1 MKQVTIINSG
11 KGIALTAAVIFFS
24 GISFAQAQETKT
36 VKDSTSDKQIEEVV
50 LVGSRS
56 GGRSKADSPVPVDVF
71 NLKDIQQ
78 SLPQTNINQI
88 LNTIA
93 PSFTSTI
100 QTNADGS
107 DHSDPAQLRGLGPD
121 QTLVLVN
128 GKRRHNSAL
137 VNVNGAPG
145 RGTVGTDLN
154 AIPAFALSRIEVLR
168 DGASAQYGSDA
179 IAGVMNLQLKRDTGK
194 LTGQLNYGGYLTKA
208 ANDHTGNY
216 DGQQYQLD
224 LNYGNK
230 IGTKGGFFNLTW
242 SSQFRDPTRRAG
254 TESAPIYNAYN
265 AIEKRAAENGVNL
278 SSYFNNIGNLK
289 GTPGEQEFVNL
300 IHQYS
305 QGVGYFSSD
314 LQTKIQSA
322 NSITALQNVLDPNK
336 NKLDFSTAQLN
347 ALTDQELAYR
357 GQSRKDFNQQV
368 GQSKLNNHQLFANIE
383 VPISDDW
390 KVYTFGGYSIRDGA
404 SGGFYRRP
412 NQARTFT
419 GLYLD
424 GYLPEIHT
432 KIQDVSFS
440 AGIKGEWDGW
450 NVDFSNTFGQNS
462 FDYTIENTGNTSLR
476 FNSPSSFKAGGLQF
490 LQNTLNLDF
499 SKSFNV
505 LEGINVAFGA
515 EQRHENFKITP
526 GEEASYTAYDING
539 NVQTPT
545 TPNSLKPTDFFGATL
560 AGSSQV
566 FSGFRAE
573 NATNR
578 NRNSYA
584 GYADVEVNFTNWFL
598 VDAAVRYED
607 YSDFGSTFNYKLASR
622 IKLSNDLNFRFAG
635 STGFRAP
642 SIHQIYYNTTSTLFT
657 SLPATPENPNPQPSL
672 VEVGTFSNDSAV
684 ARGLGINKL
693 KQETSK
699 SVSAGFTYRIPAL
712 NLNFTADAYFIR
724 IDDRIVLTDQFA
736 RPTDLQ
742 IQANPNLQA
751 VRDELDR
758 NNVNAAQFFA
768 NSIDTETK
776 GLDVVISH
784 SYKREN
790 LRFNNDFAINFNRTK
805 KVGDIHASDLLKNAG
820 LENTYF
826 GEKSRVYLEDSVP
839 KIKASLS
846 HSLSWNDFTVYLRNT
861 YYGKVYGADSVD
873 LNNDGIALL
882 NEHQLVSDKI
892 ITDLSIGYNISK
904 NFNLTLGT
912 NNLFDIYPTKN
923 VTASTNNDQ
932 FIYSRSTAQFGQ
944 NGRYVFSKL
953 TVSF

>member
-1 MKQVTIINSG
+1 MDQKIIINSR
-11 KGIALTAAVIFFS
+11 KGLVLSAAVIFFS
-24 GISFAQAQETKT
+24 GATLLQAQEAQP
-36 VKDSTSDKQIEEVV
+36 VKDTVSDKQIDEVV

-71 NLKDIQQ
+71 NIKDIQQ

-88 LNTIA
+88 LNSIA

-121 QTLVLVN
+121 QTLVLIN
-128 GKRRHNSAL
+128 GKRRHTSAL
-137 VNVNGAPG
+137 VNVNGTPG

-179 IAGVMNLQLKRDTGK
+179 IAGVMNLQLKKDTGK
-194 LTGQLNYGGYLTKA
+194 LTGQFNYGGYLTPA

-216 DGQQYQLD
+216 DGQQFQVD

-230 IGTKGGFFNLTW
+230 IGKRGGFYSITW

-254 TESAPIYNAYN
+254 TESNTLYNAYN

-289 GTPGEQEFVNL
+289 GTPGEQDFVNL
-300 IHQYS
+300 IHQYA
-305 QGVGYFSSD
+305 QGVGYFGSINVPNSNST
-314 LQTKIQSA
+314 LASGIQSA
-322 NSITALQNVLDPNK
+322 NTITALQSILSADVTN
-336 NKLDFSTAQLN
+336 
-347 ALTDQELAYR
+347 QELDYR

-383 VPISDDW
+383 VPLNDDW
-390 KVYTFGGYSIRDGA
+390 KVYTFGGYSNRNGSSA
-404 SGGFYRRP
+404 GFYRRP

-424 GYLPEIHT
+424 GYLPQIHT
-432 KIQDVSFS
+432 LIQDISLS
-440 AGIKGEWDGW
+440 AGIKGQWDGW
-450 NVDFSNTFGQNS
+450 NVDLSNTFGQNS

-476 FNSPSSFKAGGLQF
+476 FASPSSFKAGGLQF
-490 LQNTLNLDF
+490 LQNTINLDF
-499 SKSFNV
+499 SKSFDV
-505 LEGINVAFGA
+505 LDGINVAFGG
-515 EQRHENFKITP
+515 EQRHENFRINP

-539 NVQTPT
+539 NVQTPS
-545 TPNSLKPTDFFGATL
+545 TPASLKPTDFFGNTL
-560 AGSSQV
+560 AGGSQV
-566 FSGFRAE
+566 FAGFREA
-573 NATNR
+573 NKTNKNR
-578 NRNSYA
+578 NAYA
-584 GYADVEVNFTNWFL
+584 AYADVEFNFTNWLL
-598 VDAAVRYED
+598 VDAAIRYED

-622 IKLSNDLNFRFAG
+622 IKLADNFNFRFAG

-657 SLPATPENPNPQPSL
+657 NGVLK
-672 VEVGTFSNDSAV
+672 EVGTFSNDSDFAT
-684 ARGLGINKL
+684 AFGIPKL

-699 SVSAGFTYRIPAL
+699 SLSTGFTYKIPSL
-712 NLNFTADAYFIR
+712 NLNITADAYFIR
-724 IDDRIVLTDQFA
+724 IDDRIVLTDQFN
-736 RPTDLQ
+736 RPTDAQ
-742 IQANPNLQA
+742 VIANPSLADIQQRFDA
-751 VRDELDR
+751 VG
-758 NNVNAAQFFA
+758 VNAAQFFA

-784 SYKREN
+784 NYRAGAIK
-790 LRFNNDFAINFNRTK
+790 LNNDFAINFNKTQ
-805 KVGDIHASDLLKNAG
+805 KVGDVHVSPVLQNLG
-820 LENTYF
+820 YESTYF
-826 GEKSRVYLEDSVP
+826 SEKSRIYLEDSVP
-839 KIKASLS
+839 KVKASLS
-846 HSLSWNDFTVYLRNT
+846 NNLSWNSFNFYLRNT
-861 YYGKVYGADSVD
+861 YYGKVWGADIVD
-873 LNNDGIALL
+873 ANFDGIILP
-882 NEHQLVSDKI
+882 NEHQLISDKI
-892 ITDLSIGYNISK
+892 ITDLSIGYDISK
-904 NFNLTLGT
+904 NFNLTIGA

-923 VTASTNNDQ
+923 VPASTNNDQ
-932 FIYSRSTAQFGQ
+932 FIYSRSTSQFGQ

>member
-1 MKQVTIINSG
+1 MKQVTISNSR

-24 GISFAQAQETKT
+24 GITFAQAQETKPANDT
-36 VKDSTSDKQIEEVV
+36 VSDSQIEEVV

-71 NLKDIQQ
+71 NLKEIQQ

-121 QTLVLVN
+121 QTLILIN
-128 GKRRHNSAL
+128 GKRRHTSAL

-194 LTGQLNYGGYLTKA
+194 LTGQLNYGGYLTNA
-208 ANDHTGNY
+208 AKDHTGNY

-230 IGTKGGFFNLTW
+230 IGTKGGFYNVTW

-254 TESAPIYNAYN
+254 TESGNIYNAYN
-265 AIEKRAAENGVNL
+265 AIEKRASESGVNL
-278 SSYFNNIGNLK
+278 SSYFNNINNLK
-289 GTPGEQEFVNL
+289 GTAGEQDFVNL

-305 QGVGYFSSD
+305 QGVSYFDSG
-314 LQTKIQSA
+314 LQSNIQNAST
-322 NSITALQNVLDPNK
+322 ITALQGLLGANV
-336 NKLDFSTAQLN
+336 
-347 ALTDQELAYR
+347 TDNELAYR
-357 GQSRKDFNQQV
+357 GQTRKDFNMQV
-368 GQSKLNNHQLFANIE
+368 GQSKLNNHQLFANVE
-383 VPISDDW
+383 VPLNDDW
-390 KVYTFGGYSIRDGA
+390 KAYTFGGYSIRDGQ

-419 GLYLD
+419 GINID

-432 KIQDVSFS
+432 RIQDVSLS
-440 AGIKGEWDGW
+440 AGVKGKWNGW
-450 NVDFSNTFGQNS
+450 NVDLSNTFGQNS

-476 FNSPSSFKAGGLQF
+476 FNSPSTFKAGGLQF
-490 LQNTLNLDF
+490 LQNTINLDF
-499 SKSFNV
+499 SKSFDV
-505 LEGINVAFGA
+505 FQGINVAFGA
-515 EQRHENFKITP
+515 EQRHENFKINP

-545 TPNSLKPTDFFGATL
+545 TPNALKPTDFFGAAL

-573 NATNR
+573 NQTNR

-584 GYADVEVNFTNWFL
+584 GYADVEFNFTNWLL
-598 VDAAVRYED
+598 VDAAVRFED

-657 SLPATPENPNPQPSL
+657 TLPGGTAPSL
-672 VEVGTFSNDSAV
+672 VEVGTFSNDSTV

-699 SVSAGFTYRIPAL
+699 SVSTGFTYKIPAL
-712 NLNFTADAYFIR
+712 NLNITADAYFIR
-724 IDDRIVLTDQFA
+724 IDDRIVLTDQFS
-736 RPTDLQ
+736 RPTDAQ
-742 IQANPNLQA
+742 IIANPNLQG

-776 GLDVVISH
+776 GLDLVISH
-784 SYKREN
+784 SYKRESF
-790 LRFNNDFAINFNRTK
+790 RFNNDFAINFNKTK
-805 KVGDIHASDLLKNAG
+805 KVGDIHASDLLKSAG
-820 LENTYF
+820 LDTTYF
-826 GEKSRVYLEDSVP
+826 GERSRVYLEDSVP
-839 KIKASLS
+839 KVKASLS
-846 HSLSWNDFTVYLRNT
+846 HSLTWNDFTFYLRNT
-861 YYGKVYGADSVD
+861 YYGKVYGAD
-873 LNNDGIALL
+873 GI
-882 NEHQLVSDKI
+882 NGNVYEHQLISDKI
-892 ITDLSIGYNISK
+892 ISDLSIGYNISK
-904 NFNLTLGT
+904 NFNLTIGT
-912 NNLFDIYPTKN
+912 NNLLDIYPTKN
-923 VTASTNNDQ
+923 VTSSTNNDQ
-932 FIYSRSTAQFGQ
+932 FIYSRSTSQFGQ

>member
-1 MKQVTIINSG
+1 MNSKIIINSR
-11 KGIALTAAVIFFS
+11 KGLVLSAAVIFFS
-24 GISFAQAQETKT
+24 GISLAQAQETKPVQDT
-36 VKDSTSDKQIEEVV
+36 VANKEIEEVV

-121 QTLVLVN
+121 QTLILIN
-128 GKRRHNSAL
+128 GKRRHTSAL

-194 LTGQLNYGGYLTKA
+194 LTGQLNYGGYLTNA
-208 ANDHTGNY
+208 AKDHTGNY

-230 IGTKGGFFNLTW
+230 IGKRGGFYNLTW

-254 TESAPIYNAYN
+254 TESGNIYNAYN
-265 AIEKRAAENGVNL
+265 AIEKRASENGVNL
-278 SSYFNNIGNLK
+278 SSYFNNINNLK
-289 GTPGEQEFVNL
+289 GTAGEQDFVNL

-305 QGVGYFSSD
+305 QGVSYFDSG
-314 LQTKIQSA
+314 LQSNIQNAST
-322 NSITALQNVLDPNK
+322 ITALQGLLGANV
-336 NKLDFSTAQLN
+336 
-347 ALTDQELAYR
+347 TDNELAYR
-357 GQSRKDFNQQV
+357 GQTRKDFNMQV
-368 GQSKLNNHQLFANIE
+368 GQSKLNNHQLFANVE
-383 VPISDDW
+383 VPLNDDW
-390 KVYTFGGYSIRDGA
+390 KAYTFGGYSIRDGQ

-419 GLYLD
+419 GINID

-432 KIQDVSFS
+432 RIQDVSLS
-440 AGIKGEWDGW
+440 AGVKGKWNGW
-450 NVDFSNTFGQNS
+450 NVDLSNTFGQNS

-476 FNSPSSFKAGGLQF
+476 FNSPSTFKAGGLQF
-490 LQNTLNLDF
+490 LQNTINLDF
-499 SKSFNV
+499 SKSFDV
-505 LEGINVAFGA
+505 FQGINVAFGA
-515 EQRHENFKITP
+515 EQRHENFRINP

-545 TPNSLKPTDFFGATL
+545 TPNSLKPTDFFGAAL

-573 NATNR
+573 NQTNR

-584 GYADVEVNFTNWFL
+584 GYADVEFNFTNWFL
-598 VDAAVRYED
+598 VDAAVRFED

-657 SLPATPENPNPQPSL
+657 SLPGSTTPTL
-672 VEVGTFSNDSAV
+672 VEVGTFANDSGV
-684 ARGLGINKL
+684 AKGLGINKL

-699 SVSAGFTYRIPAL
+699 SVSAGFTYKIPAL
-712 NLNFTADAYFIR
+712 NLNITTDAYFIR

-736 RPTDLQ
+736 RPTDAQ
-742 IQANPNLQA
+742 ILLNPNLQE
-751 VRDELDR
+751 VRNELDR

-776 GLDVVISH
+776 GLDLVISH
-784 SYKREN
+784 TLTKESFK
-790 LRFNNDFAINFNRTK
+790 FTNDFAINLNETK
-805 KVGDIHASDLLKNAG
+805 KVGDIHASDLLKSAG

-826 GEKSRVYLEDSVP
+826 GERSRVYLENSVP
-839 KIKASLS
+839 KVKASLS
-846 HSLSWNDFTVYLRNT
+846 NNLKWNDFNFYLRNT
-861 YYGKVYGADSVD
+861 YYGKVYGADIVD
-873 LNNDGIALL
+873 ANFDGVILP
-882 NEHQLVSDKI
+882 NEHQLISDKI
-892 ITDLSIGYNISK
+892 ITDLSIGYDINK
-904 NFNLTLGT
+904 NFNLTIGA

-923 VTASTNNDQ
+923 LTASTNNDQ
-932 FIYSRSTAQFGQ
+932 FIYSRSTSQFGQ

>member
-1 MKQVTIINSG
+1 MRQVTIINSR

-24 GISFAQAQETKT
+24 GISFVQAQETT
-36 VKDSTSDKQIEEVV
+36 PVKDTVSTSQIEEVV

-71 NLKDIQQ
+71 NMKEIQQ

-121 QTLVLVN
+121 QTLILIN
-128 GKRRHNSAL
+128 GKRRHTSAL

-194 LTGQLNYGGYLTKA
+194 LTGQLNYGGYLTNA
-208 ANDHTGNY
+208 AKDHTGNY

-254 TESAPIYNAYN
+254 TESGNIYNAYN
-265 AIEKRAAENGVNL
+265 AIEKRAAEGGVNL
-278 SSYFNNIGNLK
+278 SSYFNNINNLK
-289 GTPGEQEFVNL
+289 GTAGEQDFVNL

-305 QGVGYFSSD
+305 QGVDYFNPT
-314 LQTKIQSA
+314 LQSGIQSA
-322 NSITALQNVLDPNK
+322 STITALQGLLGANV
-336 NKLDFSTAQLN
+336 
-347 ALTDQELAYR
+347 TDNELAYR
-357 GQSRKDFNQQV
+357 GQTRKDFNMQV

-383 VPISDDW
+383 VPLNDNW
-390 KVYTFGGYSIRDGA
+390 KVYTFGGYSIRDGQ

-412 NQARTFT
+412 REARTFT
-419 GLYLD
+419 GLNID

-432 KIQDVSFS
+432 RIQDVSLS
-440 AGIKGEWDGW
+440 AGVKGKWDGW
-450 NVDFSNTFGQNS
+450 NVDLSNTFGQNG

-476 FNSPSSFKAGGLQF
+476 FNSPNSFKAGGLQF
-490 LQNTLNLDF
+490 LQNTINLDF
-499 SKSFNV
+499 SKSFDV
-505 LEGINVAFGA
+505 FQGINVAFGA
-515 EQRHENFKITP
+515 EQRHENFRINP

-539 NVQTPT
+539 NPQTPS
-545 TPNSLKPTDFFGATL
+545 TPASLKPTDFFGANL

-566 FSGFRAE
+566 FAGFRPE
-573 NATNR
+573 NSVNK

-584 GYADVEVNFTNWFL
+584 GYADVEFNFTNWLL

-657 SLPATPENPNPQPSL
+657 TLPGGTAPSL

-684 ARGLGINKL
+684 AKGLGINKL

-699 SVSAGFTYRIPAL
+699 SISTGFTYKLPAL
-712 NLNFTADAYFIR
+712 NLNITADAYFIR

-736 RPTDLQ
+736 RPTNAQ
-742 IQANPNLQA
+742 IAANQTLAPVQQEFDKA
-751 VRDELDR
+751 Q
-758 NNVNAAQFFA
+758 VNAAQFFA

-784 SYKREN
+784 SYKRESF
-790 LRFNNDFAINFNRTK
+790 RFNNDFAINFNKTK

-826 GEKSRVYLEDSVP
+826 GERSRVYLEDAVP
-839 KIKASLS
+839 KVKASLS
-846 HSLSWNDFTVYLRNT
+846 HSLTWNDFVFYLRNT
-861 YYGKVYGADSVD
+861 YYGKVYGSDNVD
-873 LNNDGIALL
+873 ANFDGILL
-882 NEHQLVSDKI
+882 PNEHQLVSDKI

-904 NFNLTLGT
+904 NFNLTVGT

-923 VTASTNNDQ
+923 LTASTNNDQ

>member
-1 MKQVTIINSG
+1 MDQKIIINSR
-11 KGIALTAAVIFFS
+11 KGLVLSAAVIFFS
-24 GISFAQAQETKT
+24 GATLLQAQEAQP
-36 VKDSTSDKQIEEVV
+36 VKDTVSDKQIDEVV

-71 NLKDIQQ
+71 NIKDIQQ

-88 LNTIA
+88 LNSIA

-121 QTLVLVN
+121 QTLVLIN
-128 GKRRHNSAL
+128 GKRRHTSAL
-137 VNVNGAPG
+137 VNVNGTPG

-179 IAGVMNLQLKRDTGK
+179 IAGVMNLQLKKDTGK
-194 LTGQLNYGGYLTKA
+194 LTGQFNYGGYLTPA

-216 DGQQYQLD
+216 DGQQFQVD

-230 IGTKGGFFNLTW
+230 IGKRGGFYNVTW

-254 TESAPIYNAYN
+254 TESNTLYNAYN

-289 GTPGEQEFVNL
+289 GTPGEQDFVNL
-300 IHQYS
+300 IHQYA
-305 QGVGYFSSD
+305 QGVGYFGSVNVPNSNST
-314 LQTKIQSA
+314 LASGIQSA
-322 NSITALQNVLDPNK
+322 NTITALQSILSADVTN
-336 NKLDFSTAQLN
+336 
-347 ALTDQELAYR
+347 QELDYR

-383 VPISDDW
+383 VPLNDDW
-390 KVYTFGGYSIRDGA
+390 KVYTFGGYSNRNGSSA
-404 SGGFYRRP
+404 GFYRRP

-424 GYLPEIHT
+424 GYLPQIHT
-432 KIQDVSFS
+432 LIQDISLS
-440 AGIKGEWDGW
+440 AGIKGQWDGW
-450 NVDFSNTFGQNS
+450 NVDLSNTFGQNS

-476 FNSPSSFKAGGLQF
+476 FASPSSFKAGGLQF
-490 LQNTLNLDF
+490 LQNTINLDF
-499 SKSFNV
+499 SKSFDV
-505 LEGINVAFGA
+505 LDGINVAFGG
-515 EQRHENFKITP
+515 EQRHENFRINP

-539 NVQTPT
+539 NVQTPS
-545 TPNSLKPTDFFGATL
+545 TPASLKPTDFFGNTL
-560 AGSSQV
+560 AGGSQV
-566 FSGFRAE
+566 FAGFREA
-573 NATNR
+573 NKTNKNR
-578 NRNSYA
+578 NAYA
-584 GYADVEVNFTNWFL
+584 AYADIEFNFTNWLL
-598 VDAAVRYED
+598 VDAAIRYED

-622 IKLSNDLNFRFAG
+622 IKLADNFNFRFAG

-657 SLPATPENPNPQPSL
+657 DGVLK
-672 VEVGTFSNDSAV
+672 EVGTFSNDSDFAT
-684 ARGLGINKL
+684 AFGIPKL

-699 SVSAGFTYRIPAL
+699 SLSTGFTYKIPSL
-712 NLNFTADAYFIR
+712 NLNITADAYFIR
-724 IDDRIVLTDQFA
+724 IDDRIVLTDQFN
-736 RPTDLQ
+736 RPTDAQ
-742 IQANPNLQA
+742 VIANPSLADIQQRFDA
-751 VRDELDR
+751 VG
-758 NNVNAAQFFA
+758 VNAAQFFA

-784 SYKREN
+784 NYRAGAIK
-790 LRFNNDFAINFNRTK
+790 LNNDFAINFNKTQ
-805 KVGDIHASDLLKNAG
+805 KVGDVHVSPVLQNLG
-820 LENTYF
+820 YESTYF
-826 GEKSRVYLEDSVP
+826 SEKSRIYLEDSVP
-839 KIKASLS
+839 KVKASLS
-846 HSLSWNDFTVYLRNT
+846 NNLSWNSFNFYLRNT
-861 YYGKVYGADSVD
+861 YYGKVWGADIVD
-873 LNNDGIALL
+873 ANFDGIILP
-882 NEHQLVSDKI
+882 NEHQLISDKI
-892 ITDLSIGYNISK
+892 ITDLSIGYDISK
-904 NFNLTLGT
+904 NFNLTIGA

-923 VTASTNNDQ
+923 VPASTNNDQ
-932 FIYSRSTAQFGQ
+932 FIYSRSTSQFGQ

>member
-1 MKQVTIINSG
+1 MNKVTIINSR

-24 GISFAQAQETKT
+24 GITFAQAQETKPANDT
-36 VKDSTSDKQIEEVV
+36 VSDSQIEEVV

-121 QTLVLVN
+121 QTLILIN
-128 GKRRHNSAL
+128 GKRRHTSAL

-194 LTGQLNYGGYLTKA
+194 LTGQLNYGGYLTNA
-208 ANDHTGNY
+208 AKDHTGNY

-230 IGTKGGFFNLTW
+230 IGTKGGFYNVTW

-254 TESAPIYNAYN
+254 TESGAIYNAYN
-265 AIEKRAAENGVNL
+265 AIEKRASESGVNL
-278 SSYFNNIGNLK
+278 SSYFNNINNLK
-289 GTPGEQEFVNL
+289 GTAGEQDFVNL

-305 QGVGYFSSD
+305 QGVSYFDSG
-314 LQTKIQSA
+314 LQSNIQNAST
-322 NSITALQNVLDPNK
+322 ITALQGLLGANV
-336 NKLDFSTAQLN
+336 
-347 ALTDQELAYR
+347 TDNELAYR
-357 GQSRKDFNQQV
+357 GQTRKDFNMQV
-368 GQSKLNNHQLFANIE
+368 GQSKLNNHQLFANVE
-383 VPISDDW
+383 VPLNDDW
-390 KVYTFGGYSIRDGA
+390 KAYTFGGYSIRDGQ

-419 GLYLD
+419 GINID

-432 KIQDVSFS
+432 RIQDVSLS
-440 AGIKGEWDGW
+440 AGVKGKWNGW
-450 NVDFSNTFGQNS
+450 NVDLSNTFGQNS

-476 FNSPSSFKAGGLQF
+476 FNSPSTFKAGGLQF
-490 LQNTLNLDF
+490 LQNTINLDF
-499 SKSFNV
+499 SKSFDV
-505 LEGINVAFGA
+505 FQGINVAFGA
-515 EQRHENFKITP
+515 EQRHENFRINP

-545 TPNSLKPTDFFGATL
+545 TPNSLKPTDFFGAAL

-573 NATNR
+573 NQTNR

-584 GYADVEVNFTNWFL
+584 GYADVEFNFTNWFL
-598 VDAAVRYED
+598 VDAAVRFED

-657 SLPATPENPNPQPSL
+657 SLPGSTTPTL
-672 VEVGTFSNDSAV
+672 VEVGTFANDSGV
-684 ARGLGINKL
+684 AKGLGINKL

-699 SVSAGFTYRIPAL
+699 SVSAGFTYKIPAL
-712 NLNFTADAYFIR
+712 NLNITTDAYFIR

-736 RPTDLQ
+736 RPTDAQ
-742 IQANPNLQA
+742 ILLNPNLQE
-751 VRDELDR
+751 VRNELDR

-776 GLDVVISH
+776 GLDLVISH
-784 SYKREN
+784 TLTKESFK
-790 LRFNNDFAINFNRTK
+790 FTNDFAINLNETK
-805 KVGDIHASDLLKNAG
+805 KVGDIHASDLLKSAG

-826 GEKSRVYLEDSVP
+826 GERSRVYLENSVP
-839 KIKASLS
+839 KVKASLS
-846 HSLSWNDFTVYLRNT
+846 NNLKWNDFNFYLRNT
-861 YYGKVYGADSVD
+861 YYGKVYGADIVD
-873 LNNDGIALL
+873 ANFDGVILP
-882 NEHQLVSDKI
+882 NEHQLISDKI
-892 ITDLSIGYNISK
+892 ITDLSIGYDINK
-904 NFNLTLGT
+904 NFNLTIGA

-923 VTASTNNDQ
+923 LTASTNNDQ
-932 FIYSRSTAQFGQ
+932 FIYSRSTSQFGQ

>member
-1 MKQVTIINSG
+1 MIQKSMFNSS
-11 KGIALTAAVIFFS
+11 KRAVISTAVVFFS
-24 GISFAQAQETKT
+24 GIYLTQAQETKP

-168 DGASAQYGSDA
+168 DGAAAQYGSDA

-208 ANDHTGNY
+208 AKDHTGNY

-224 LNYGNK
+224 LNYGNT
-230 IGTKGGFFNLTW
+230 IGKRGGFYNVTW

-254 TESAPIYNAYN
+254 TESGNIYNAYN
-265 AIEKRAAENGVNL
+265 AIEKRAAEGGVNL
-278 SSYFNNIGNLK
+278 SSYFDNINNLK
-289 GTPGEQEFVNL
+289 GTAGEQDFVNL
-300 IHQYS
+300 IQQYA
-305 QGVGYFSSD
+305 QGVDYFDSPFQNS
-314 LQTKIQSA
+314 IQNA
-322 NSITALQNVLDPNK
+322 NSI
-336 NKLDFSTAQLN
+336 AQLQGLLGAN
-347 ALTDQELAYR
+347 YTDQELAYR
-357 GQSRKDFNQQV
+357 GQTRKDFNMQV
-368 GQSKLNNHQLFANIE
+368 GQSKLNNHQLFANVE
-383 VPISDDW
+383 VPLNDDW
-390 KVYTFGGYSIRDGA
+390 KVYTFGGYSIRGGQ

-412 NQARTFT
+412 REARTFT
-419 GLYLD
+419 GLNID

-432 KIQDVSFS
+432 LIQDVSLS
-440 AGIKGEWDGW
+440 AGIKGQWDGW

-490 LQNTLNLDF
+490 LQNTINLDF
-499 SKSFNV
+499 SKKFDV
-505 LEGINVAFGA
+505 FQGLNVAFGA
-515 EQRHENFKITP
+515 EQRHENFKENP
-526 GEEASYTAYDING
+526 GEEASYTAYDIYG
-539 NVQTPT
+539 NPRTATSV
-545 TPNSLKPTDFFGATL
+545 NPTDFFGAVL
-560 AGSSQV
+560 PGSSQV
-566 FSGFRAE
+566 FAGFRPE
-573 NATNR
+573 NKTDKSR
-578 NRNSYA
+578 NAYA
-584 GYADVEVNFTNWFL
+584 AYADVEFNFTNWFL
-598 VDAAVRYED
+598 VDAAIRYEN

-622 IKLSNDLNFRFAG
+622 IKLTDDLNFRFAG

-657 SLPATPENPNPQPSL
+657 TLPGASTPSL
-672 VEVGTFSNDSAV
+672 LEVGTFSNNSDIAK
-684 ARGLGINKL
+684 GFGINKL

-699 SVSAGFTYRIPAL
+699 SVSAGFTYKIPSL
-712 NLNFTADAYFIR
+712 NLNITADAYFIR
-724 IDDRIVLTDQFA
+724 IDDRIVLTDQFS
-736 RPTDLQ
+736 RFNNPTTEAQ
-742 IQANPNLQA
+742 QA
-751 VRDELDR
+751 VNDEFTKAD
-758 NNVNAAQFFA
+758 VNAAQFFA

-784 SYKREN
+784 NYRTGAFK
-790 LRFNNDFAINFNRTK
+790 LNNDFAINFNKTR

-826 GEKSRVYLEDSVP
+826 GERSRVYLEDSVP
-839 KIKASLS
+839 KVKASLS
-846 HSLSWNDFTVYLRNT
+846 NNIQWNGFNIYLRNT
-861 YYGKVYGADSVD
+861 YYGKVYGADG
-873 LNNDGIALL
+873 LNGNAYD
-882 NEHQLVSDKI
+882 HQLISDKI
-892 ITDLSIGYNISK
+892 VTDLSIGYDINK

-923 VTASTNNDQ
+923 VTSSTNNDQ
-932 FIYSRSTAQFGQ
+932 FIYSRSSAQFGQ

>member
-1 MKQVTIINSG
+1 MNKVTIMNSG

-24 GISFAQAQETKT
+24 GITFAQAQETKP
-36 VKDSTSDKQIEEVV
+36 VQDSTSDKQIEEVV

-88 LNTIA
+88 LNSIA

-121 QTLVLVN
+121 QTLILIN
-128 GKRRHNSAL
+128 GKRRHTSAL

-179 IAGVMNLQLKRDTGK
+179 IAGVINLQLKRDTGK
-194 LTGQLNYGGYLTKA
+194 LTGQLNYGGYLTNA
-208 ANDHTGNY
+208 AKDHTGNY

-230 IGTKGGFFNLTW
+230 IGNKGGFFNLTW

-254 TESAPIYNAYN
+254 TESGAIYNAYN

-305 QGVGYFSSD
+305 QGVSYFNPT
-314 LQTKIQSA
+314 LQTGIQSA
-322 NSITALQNVLDPNK
+322 SSITALQSLLGANV
-336 NKLDFSTAQLN
+336 
-347 ALTDQELAYR
+347 TDQELAYR
-357 GQSRKDFNQQV
+357 GQTRNDFNMQV

-383 VPISDDW
+383 VPLNDDW
-390 KVYTFGGYSIRDGA
+390 KVYTFGGYSIRDGQ

-412 NQARTFT
+412 REARTFT
-419 GLYLD
+419 GLNID

-432 KIQDVSFS
+432 AIQDVSLS
-440 AGIKGEWDGW
+440 AGIKGKWDGW

-476 FNSPSSFKAGGLQF
+476 FNSPNSFKAGGLQF
-490 LQNTLNLDF
+490 LQNTINLDF
-499 SKSFNV
+499 SKSFDV
-505 LEGINVAFGA
+505 FQGINVAFGA
-515 EQRHENFKITP
+515 EQRHENFKINQ

-539 NVQTPT
+539 NPQTLST
-545 TPNSLKPTDFFGATL
+545 SNSLKPTDFFGNNL

-566 FSGFRAE
+566 FSGFRPE
-573 NATNR
+573 NQVNK

-584 GYADVEVNFTNWFL
+584 GYADVEFNFTNWLL

-657 SLPATPENPNPQPSL
+657 TLPATPENPNPSPSL

-699 SVSAGFTYRIPAL
+699 SVSTGFTYRIPSL
-712 NLNFTADAYFIR
+712 NLNITADAYFIR

-736 RPTDLQ
+736 RPTDQQ
-742 IQANPNLQA
+742 IQNNSNLQA

-784 SYKREN
+784 SYKRESF
-790 LRFNNDFAINFNRTK
+790 RFNNDFAINFNKTQ
-805 KVGDIHASDLLKNAG
+805 KVGDIHASDLLKNAK

-826 GEKSRVYLEDSVP
+826 GERSRVYLEDSVP
-839 KIKASLS
+839 KVKASLS
-846 HSLSWNDFTVYLRNT
+846 HSLTWNDFSFYLRNT
-861 YYGKVYGADSVD
+861 YYGKVYGSDNVD
-873 LNNDGIALL
+873 ANFDGILL
-882 NEHQLVSDKI
+882 PNEHQLVSDKI

-904 NFNLTLGT
+904 NFNLTVGT

-923 VTASTNNDQ
+923 LTASTNNDQ
-932 FIYSRSTAQFGQ
+932 FIYSRSTSQFGQ

>member
-1 MKQVTIINSG
+1 MDQKIIINFR
-11 KGIALTAAVIFFS
+11 KGLVLSAAVIFFS
-24 GISFAQAQETKT
+24 GATLLQAQEAQP
-36 VKDSTSDKQIEEVV
+36 VKDTVSDKQIDEVV

-71 NLKDIQQ
+71 NIKDIQQ

-88 LNTIA
+88 LNSIA

-121 QTLVLVN
+121 QTLVLIN
-128 GKRRHNSAL
+128 GKRRHTSAL
-137 VNVNGAPG
+137 VNVNGTPG

-179 IAGVMNLQLKRDTGK
+179 IAGVMNLQLKKDTGK
-194 LTGQLNYGGYLTKA
+194 LTGQFNYGGYLTPA

-216 DGQQYQLD
+216 DGQQFQVD

-230 IGTKGGFFNLTW
+230 IGKRGGFYNVTW

-254 TESAPIYNAYN
+254 TESNTLYNAYN

-289 GTPGEQEFVNL
+289 GTPGEQDFVNL
-300 IHQYS
+300 IHQYA
-305 QGVGYFSSD
+305 QGVGYFGSVNVPNSNST
-314 LQTKIQSA
+314 LASGIQSA
-322 NSITALQNVLDPNK
+322 NTITALQSILSADVTN
-336 NKLDFSTAQLN
+336 
-347 ALTDQELAYR
+347 QELDYR

-383 VPISDDW
+383 VPLNDDW
-390 KVYTFGGYSIRDGA
+390 KVYTFGGYSNRNGSSA
-404 SGGFYRRP
+404 GFYRRP

-424 GYLPEIHT
+424 GYLPQIHT
-432 KIQDVSFS
+432 LIQDISLS
-440 AGIKGEWDGW
+440 AGIKGQWDGW
-450 NVDFSNTFGQNS
+450 NVDLSNTFGQNS

-476 FNSPSSFKAGGLQF
+476 FASPSSFKAGGLQF
-490 LQNTLNLDF
+490 LQNTINLDF
-499 SKSFNV
+499 SKSFDV
-505 LEGINVAFGA
+505 LDGINVAFGG
-515 EQRHENFKITP
+515 EQRHENFRINP

-539 NVQTPT
+539 NVQTPS
-545 TPNSLKPTDFFGATL
+545 TPASLKPTDFFGNTL
-560 AGSSQV
+560 AGGSQV
-566 FSGFRAE
+566 FAGFREA
-573 NATNR
+573 NKTNKNR
-578 NRNSYA
+578 NAYA
-584 GYADVEVNFTNWFL
+584 AYADIEFNFTNWLL
-598 VDAAVRYED
+598 VDAAIRYED

-622 IKLSNDLNFRFAG
+622 IKLADNFNFRFAG

-657 SLPATPENPNPQPSL
+657 DGVLK
-672 VEVGTFSNDSAV
+672 EVGTFSNDSDFAT
-684 ARGLGINKL
+684 AFGIPKL

-699 SVSAGFTYRIPAL
+699 SLSTGFTYKIPSL
-712 NLNFTADAYFIR
+712 NLNITADAYFIR
-724 IDDRIVLTDQFA
+724 IDDRIVLTDQFN
-736 RPTDLQ
+736 RPTDAQ
-742 IQANPNLQA
+742 VIANPSLADIQQRFDA
-751 VRDELDR
+751 VG
-758 NNVNAAQFFA
+758 VNAAQFFA

-784 SYKREN
+784 NYRAGAIK
-790 LRFNNDFAINFNRTK
+790 LNNDFAINFNKTQ
-805 KVGDIHASDLLKNAG
+805 KVGDVHVSPVLQNLG
-820 LENTYF
+820 YESTYF
-826 GEKSRVYLEDSVP
+826 SEKSRIYLEDSVP
-839 KIKASLS
+839 KVKASLS
-846 HSLSWNDFTVYLRNT
+846 NNLSWNSFNFYLRNT
-861 YYGKVYGADSVD
+861 YYGKVWGADIVD
-873 LNNDGIALL
+873 ANFDGIILP
-882 NEHQLVSDKI
+882 NEHQLISDKI
-892 ITDLSIGYNISK
+892 ITDLSIGYDISK
-904 NFNLTLGT
+904 NFNLTIGA

-923 VTASTNNDQ
+923 VPASTNNDQ
-932 FIYSRSTAQFGQ
+932 FIYSRSTSQFGQ

>member
-1 MKQVTIINSG
+1 MVLS
-11 KGIALTAAVIFFS
+11 AAVVFFS
-24 GISFAQAQETKT
+24 GATLLQAQEAQPVEDT
-36 VKDSTSDKQIEEVV
+36 VSDKQIDEVV

-71 NLKDIQQ
+71 NIKDIQQ

-88 LNTIA
+88 LNSIA

-121 QTLVLVN
+121 QTLVLIN
-128 GKRRHNSAL
+128 GKRRHTSAL
-137 VNVNGAPG
+137 VNVNGTPG

-179 IAGVMNLQLKRDTGK
+179 IAGVMNLQLKKDTGK
-194 LTGQLNYGGYLTKA
+194 LTGQFNYGGYLTPA

-216 DGQQYQLD
+216 DGQQFQVD

-230 IGTKGGFFNLTW
+230 IGKRGGFYNITW

-254 TESAPIYNAYN
+254 TESNTLYNAYN

-289 GTPGEQEFVNL
+289 GTPGEQDFVNL
-300 IHQYS
+300 IHQYA
-305 QGVGYFSSD
+305 QGVGYFGSVNVPNSNST
-314 LQTKIQSA
+314 LASGIQSA
-322 NSITALQNVLDPNK
+322 NTITALQSILSADVTN
-336 NKLDFSTAQLN
+336 
-347 ALTDQELAYR
+347 QELDYR

-383 VPISDDW
+383 VPLNDDW
-390 KVYTFGGYSIRDGA
+390 KVYTFGGYSNRNGSSA
-404 SGGFYRRP
+404 GFYRRP

-424 GYLPEIHT
+424 GYLPQIHT
-432 KIQDVSFS
+432 LIQDISLS
-440 AGIKGEWDGW
+440 AGIKGQWDGW
-450 NVDFSNTFGQNS
+450 NVDLSNTFGQNS

-476 FNSPSSFKAGGLQF
+476 FASPSSFKAGGLQF
-490 LQNTLNLDF
+490 LQNTINLDF
-499 SKSFNV
+499 SKSFDI
-505 LEGINVAFGA
+505 LDGINVAFGG
-515 EQRHENFKITP
+515 EQRHENFRINP

-539 NVQTPT
+539 NVQTPS
-545 TPNSLKPTDFFGATL
+545 TPASLKPTDFFGNTL
-560 AGSSQV
+560 AGGSQV
-566 FSGFRAE
+566 FAGFREA
-573 NATNR
+573 NKTNKNR
-578 NRNSYA
+578 NAYA
-584 GYADVEVNFTNWFL
+584 AYADIEFNFTNWLL
-598 VDAAVRYED
+598 VDAAIRYED

-622 IKLSNDLNFRFAG
+622 IKLADNFNFRFAG

-657 SLPATPENPNPQPSL
+657 DGVLK
-672 VEVGTFSNDSAV
+672 EVGTFSNDSDFAT
-684 ARGLGINKL
+684 AFGIPKL

-699 SVSAGFTYRIPAL
+699 SLSTGFTYKIPSL
-712 NLNFTADAYFIR
+712 NLNITADAYFIR
-724 IDDRIVLTDQFA
+724 IDDRIVLTDQFN
-736 RPTDLQ
+736 RPTDAQ
-742 IQANPNLQA
+742 VIANPSLADIQQRFDA
-751 VRDELDR
+751 VG
-758 NNVNAAQFFA
+758 VNAAQFFA

-784 SYKREN
+784 NYRNGAIK
-790 LRFNNDFAINFNRTK
+790 LNNDFAINFNKTQ
-805 KVGDIHASDLLKNAG
+805 KVGDVHVSPVLQNLG
-820 LENTYF
+820 YESTYF
-826 GEKSRVYLEDSVP
+826 SEKSRIYLEDSVP
-839 KIKASLS
+839 KVKASLS
-846 HSLSWNDFTVYLRNT
+846 NNLSWNSFNFYLRNT
-861 YYGKVYGADSVD
+861 YYGKVWGADIVD
-873 LNNDGIALL
+873 ANFDGIILP
-882 NEHQLVSDKI
+882 NEHQLISDKI
-892 ITDLSIGYNISK
+892 ITDLSIGYDISK
-904 NFNLTLGT
+904 NFNLTIGA

-923 VTASTNNDQ
+923 VPASTNNDQ
-932 FIYSRSTAQFGQ
+932 FIYSRSTSQFGQ